1 MLLRIYGPYGTL
13 EMATASGNGV
23 IQVDD
28 LKLRCDPHALAEGE
42 LSYAIM
48 SCHVVSCCCIN
59 FPIQKLGAK
68 KLLRLLS
75 RVSEIHDSLY

>member
-1 MLLRIYGPYGTL
+1 
-13 EMATASGNGV
+13 MATASGNGV

-48 SCHVVSCCCIN
+48 LYHVVVSI
-59 FPIQKLGAK
+59 FPSK
-68 KLLRLLS
+68 KWGQ
-75 RVSEIHDSLY
+75 EATKITK